1 MYAKLRHIKAV
12 VTEVNFS
19 TSSVK
24 LAFNAIEYITK
35 KPKCGFSEGKYIKK
49 IKTRL
54 SKQNIFSFIYHM
66 LLIYFT
72 NSS

>member
-1 MYAKLRHIKAV
+1 MYCALINDYYIRGLVNLYAKLRHIKAV

-49 IKTRL
+49 IKTR
-54 SKQNIFSFIYHM
+54 
-66 LLIYFT
+66 
-72 NSS
+72 